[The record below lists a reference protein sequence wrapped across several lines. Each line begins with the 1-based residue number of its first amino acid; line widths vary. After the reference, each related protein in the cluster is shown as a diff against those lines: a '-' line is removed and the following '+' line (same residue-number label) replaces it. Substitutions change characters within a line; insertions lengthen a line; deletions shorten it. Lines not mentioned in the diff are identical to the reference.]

1 MPAIVDHDKRRE
13 QVASVAYDLVA
24 EMGIEAVTF
33 RQVAGAAGSS
43 TAIVSNYFENK
54 GHLLHEVYRIAN
66 RRVMDRLQVAFEQDE
81 DLVDCLSV
89 VLPVT
94 EENRRTW
101 HVWLAFWGRAHCDGT
116 YREETARNAGESVGL
131 YYRMLARRYGV
142 DEAKRDPQVETLARR
157 LVATVGGVALQCVL
171 APDDWPLSRLREII
185 ADEIATLDAAFAQRS
200 A

>member
-66 RRVMDRLQVAFEQDE
+66 RRVMDRLLVAFEQDE

-94 EENRRTW
+94 EDNRRTW
-101 HVWLAFWGRAHCDGT
+101 HVWLAFWGRAHCDEA
-116 YREETARNAGESVGL
+116 YRAETARNAAESLAL
-131 YYRMLARRYGV
+131 YRRMLARRYRLDEQV
-142 DEAKRDPQVETLARR
+142 DNPQIESLARR
-157 LVATVGGVALQCVL
+157 LISTVGGVALQCVL

-185 ADEIATLDAAFAQRS
+185 AAEIAILDAEFAQG
-200 A
+200 

>member
-66 RRVMDRLQVAFEQDE
+66 RRVMDRLLVAFEQDE

-94 EENRRTW
+94 EDNRRTW
-101 HVWLAFWGRAHCDGT
+101 HVWLAFWGRAHCDEA
-116 YREETARNAGESVGL
+116 YRAETARNAGESLAL
-131 YYRMLARRYGV
+131 YRRMLARRYRLDEQV
-142 DEAKRDPQVETLARR
+142 DNPQIESLARR
-157 LVATVGGVALQCVL
+157 LISTVGGVALQCVL

-185 ADEIATLDAAFAQRS
+185 AAEIAILDAEFAQG
-200 A
+200 

>member
-66 RRVMDRLQVAFEQDE
+66 RRVMDRLQAAFEQDE

-94 EENRRTW
+94 EENRRAW
-101 HVWLAFWGRAHCDGT
+101 HVWLAFWGRAHCDEAFST
-116 YREETARNAGESVGL
+116 ETARNAGESLSL
-131 YYRMLARRYGV
+131 YCRMLARRYGL
-142 DEAKRDPQVETLARR
+142 DENAHDLRIERLARQ
-157 LVATVGGVALQCVL
+157 LISTVGGVALQSVL
-171 APDDWPLSRLREII
+171 APDDWPLARLREII
-185 ADEIATLDAAFAQRS
+185 AKEIAMLDTDFAQG
-200 A
+200 

>member
-94 EENRRTW
+94 EDNRRTW
-101 HVWLAFWGRAHCDGT
+101 HVWLAFWGRAHCDEA
-116 YREETARNAGESVGL
+116 YRAETARNAGESLAL
-131 YYRMLARRYGV
+131 YCQMLARRYGV
-142 DEAKRDPQVETLARR
+142 EEEVHNSQIERLARR
-157 LVATVGGVALQCVL
+157 LISTVGGVALQCVL
-171 APDDWPLSRLREII
+171 APEDWPLSRLREII
-185 ADEIATLDAAFAQRS
+185 ATEVAILDAEFAQG
-200 A
+200 